1 LKQPIKVLFLLQGS
15 LLKGFTMN
23 ANDQSENATILLVDD
38 SPDNLTLMSSLLKD
52 TYQVKIAESGENA
65 LLIAL
70 SDTPPDLILL
80 DIMMPS
86 MDGYEVCW
94 RLKNDRRTTNIPV
107 IFLTSKTDA
116 EDERKGLELGA
127 VDFISKPINPEVVMA
142 RVKNHISLKIKA
154 DFLQHKN
161 DGLEIEVAKL
171 QYTRPLHFRN

>member
-1 LKQPIKVLFLLQGS
+1 
-15 LLKGFTMN
+15 MN

-38 SPDNLTLMSSLLKD
+38 SPDNLILMSSLLKD
-52 TYQVKIAESGENA
+52 TYKVKVAGSGEDA

-94 RLKNDRRTTNIPV
+94 RLKKDRRTTNIPV
-107 IFLTSKTDA
+107 IFLTSKTDV

-142 RVKNHISLKIKA
+142 RVKNHVSLKIKA

-171 QYTRPLHFRN
+171 QYTRPIHFRN

>member
-1 LKQPIKVLFLLQGS
+1 MDTNYQR
-15 LLKGFTMN
+15 
-23 ANDQSENATILLVDD
+23 ENATILLVDD
-38 SPDNLTLMSSLLKD
+38 SPDNLIMMSSLLRD
-52 TYQVKIAESGENA
+52 TYNVKIASSGENA
-65 LLIAL
+65 LLIAI

-94 RLKNDRRTTNIPV
+94 RLKKDRRTMNIPV
-107 IFLTSKTDA
+107 IFLTSKTDV

-127 VDFISKPINPEVVMA
+127 VDFISKPINPEIVMA
-142 RVKNHISLKIKA
+142 RVKNHLSLKIKA

>member
-1 LKQPIKVLFLLQGS
+1 
-15 LLKGFTMN
+15 MN

-38 SPDNLTLMSSLLKD
+38 SPDNLILMSNLLKD
-52 TYQVKIAESGENA
+52 TYKVKLATSGEKA

-94 RLKNDRRTTNIPV
+94 RLKQDRRAMNIPV
-107 IFLTSKTDA
+107 IFLTSKADV

-127 VDFISKPINPEVVMA
+127 ADFISKPINPEIVMA
-142 RVKNHISLKIKA
+142 RVKNNLSLKLKA

-171 QYTRPLHFRN
+171 QYTRPLHFRD